1 MGKSSFLFK
10 FHLPSFLHSFIPSI
24 LTTTS
29 IFSFILIQFT
39 HSLQM
44 EGAQRTTSSLVDREE
59 RAVAALLTRFKTLIT
74 LAAEPVEDGATK
86 EMAAAHGLQME
97 VEGSALV
104 RATEDLLQLSHEL
117 KELWLFGPL
126 RGIKEGEGEGQ
137 MDVDSQKVG
146 ELVEAALKRAAEH
159 PPSK

>member
-1 MGKSSFLFK
+1 MGNFTF
-10 FHLPSFLHSFIPSI
+10 LPSFLHSFIPSI

-59 RAVAALLTRFKTLIT
+59 RAVTALLTRFKTLIT

-86 EMAAAHGLQME
+86 EMAAADGSRGLRF
-97 VEGSALV
+97 GSGHRRLAPAV
-104 RATEDLLQLSHEL
+104 PRAERTLAIWSL
-117 KELWLFGPL
+117 
-126 RGIKEGEGEGQ
+126 
-137 MDVDSQKVG
+137 
-146 ELVEAALKRAAEH
+146 A
-159 PPSK
+159 